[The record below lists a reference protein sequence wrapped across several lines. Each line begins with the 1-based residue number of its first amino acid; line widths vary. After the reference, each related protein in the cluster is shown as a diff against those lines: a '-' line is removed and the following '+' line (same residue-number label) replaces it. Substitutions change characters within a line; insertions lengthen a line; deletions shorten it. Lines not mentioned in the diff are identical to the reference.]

1 MARAAVL
8 ERRMTLGE
16 VEVRSVGSRAYIE
29 GYAAVFNRRS
39 GNLGGFVEVV
49 ERTAFN
55 KTVKEADVRAL
66 QNHDPNRVLGRTRAG
81 TLELSVDDSGL
92 YYRALAP
99 NTSYA
104 KDLLEL
110 LERGDVNQSSFSFY
124 KVQDDWDLTEEEYPQ
139 RHLREVGLVD
149 VSPVTYPA
157 YEDAT
162 SGVGRSAALEGL
174 AKRSGYQV
182 TDLVSEAEIRRAIS
196 GTGPESSTANEG
208 EPRTSTPW
216 QPDADTTR
224 RTNWQEEAR
233 RLAELEKELLRPF
246 SA

>member
-16 VEVRSVGSRAYIE
+16 VEVRSVGNKAYIE

-49 ERTAFN
+49 ERPAFN

-104 KDLLEL
+104 RDLLEL

-124 KVQDDWDLTEEEYPQ
+124 KVHDQWDLTEDEYPQ
-139 RHLREVGLVD
+139 RHLNEVGLVD

-162 SGVGRSAALEGL
+162 SGVGRAAALEGL

-182 TDLVSEAEIRRAIS
+182 TELVTEAEIRRAIS
-196 GTGPESSTANEG
+196 GTGPESSTAIQG
-208 EPRTSTPW
+208 EPQASTSR

-224 RTNWQEEAR
+224 RTNWQAEAE
-233 RLAELEKELLRPF
+233 RLAALEKELRNF
-246 SA
+246 SV